1 MADSATGGRF
11 DPRFDP
17 RFQPGYTPGP
27 KESTPDAAAP
37 PGSVPQHREA
47 EAAPPDEVR
56 GDASAVE
63 TAPEQR
69 DTPLESDP
77 PEPNPPEPDPPEP
90 NPLER
95 TLLVAG
101 AVLVFGGIAIA
112 FWANSVNYQYNS
124 FGNGLSWQQLLLA
137 AAWSLTAPMV
147 TVGLAIGVGVM
158 FRRAIAW
165 KPPE

>member
-1 MADSATGGRF
+1 MADHGGGF

-27 KESTPDAAAP
+27 NEAKPDAAAP
-37 PGSVPQHREA
+37 PGSVRHHREA
-47 EAAPPDEVR
+47 EAATPDEVL

-63 TAPEQR
+63 AEPEQ
-69 DTPLESDP
+69 PVSP
-77 PEPNPPEPDPPEP
+77 PESDPPEP

-95 TLLVAG
+95 TLLVIG
-101 AVLVFGGIAIA
+101 AVLVLGGIAIA
-112 FWANSVNYQYNS
+112 FWANSLNYQYIPS
-124 FGNGLSWQQLLLA
+124 GNGLSWQQLLQS
-137 AAWSLTAPMV
+137 AAWALTAPMV